1 MTTDD
6 LSDQSEASLDRM
18 PVNPFFG
25 MEFRLLAEAAEL
37 EEEKPQSGLPLP
49 TDVRSQLLQAAARL
63 DNASTN
69 AQNYS
74 LTATNRFF
82 HCMTEAVSADL
93 QFLAQPGYVPA
104 AQIAKSLHQGVWTLP
119 HQQRLRQQPE
129 NVRRRGSIDAT
140 YDERSG
146 VRLRASGSSAVGRG
160 GYPHRGRDGG
170 SETGFKGRERCHR
183 SRRRSRGQRTLQRPM
198 VCPWLRCEGCLVY
211 GTAEGG
217 YANFAE
223 AVGGRTINSI
233 AKPVNLNWNQFSA
246 QVHSAV
252 QTKTPVLFSLQGIEN
267 IDQVLAG
274 QARTMNT
281 TSYELRYLQQ
291 NWPRFQNIV
300 RFYNNGAQVAPPWQI
315 AIHLPGTGADLILRS
330 DEKTRWCHC
339 FIGNRGEHLIG
350 GQPAN
355 YVLHHL
361 RDALVDLSQPRRGD
375 RGAPRVV
382 GDVVGFAPCQRLLH
396 RGRSGSTAL
405 LSER

>member
-1 MTTDD
+1 MRSSLPVRILILLALTAGVFAHIAVAQDIFSSSSDQNSDSEDVFSASTSDEADEPYIPPSVGDVFSGMTTDD
-6 LSDQSEASLDRM
+6 LSDQSEATPGQI

-82 HCMTEAVSADL
+82 HCMTEAVTADL

-104 AQIAKSLHQGVWTLP
+104 AQIAKSLHQGVWTYLTSNAYDNNLKMYDAAVQSMQHTMNDP
-119 HQQRLRQQPE
+119 ACVFGQAAPALLAVAATRTAGAMAEARQVSKAANAAIALE
-129 NVRRRGSIDAT
+129 EEAEAN
-140 YDERSG
+140 
-146 VRLRASGSSAVGRG
+146 
-160 GYPHRGRDGG
+160 
-170 SETGFKGRERCHR
+170 GF
-183 SRRRSRGQRTLQRPM
+183 SNA
-198 VCPWLRCEGCLVY
+198 PWYVPGLRCEGCLVY

-246 QVHSAV
+246 QVLDSAV
-252 QTKTPVLFSLQGIEN
+252 QTKTPVLFSLQGIED

-300 RFYNNGAQVAPPWQI
+300 RFYNNGAQVAPPW
-315 AIHLPGTGADLILRS
+315 
-330 DEKTRWCHC
+330 K
-339 FIGNRGEHLIG
+339 
-350 GQPAN
+350 
-355 YVLHHL
+355 
-361 RDALVDLSQPRRGD
+361 
-375 RGAPRVV
+375 
-382 GDVVGFAPCQRLLH
+382 
-396 RGRSGSTAL
+396 
-405 LSER
+405 

>member
-1 MTTDD
+1 MRKSLPVRILILLALTAGIFAHIAVAQDILSSSSGTDLNSDAGDEFSAGSDESDEPYIPPGVGDVFSGMTADEA
-6 LSDQSEASLDRM
+6 SDQGEGTPDQM
-18 PVNPFFG
+18 PANPFFG

-37 EEEKPQSGLPLP
+37 QEEKPQSGLPLP
-49 TDVRSQLLQAAARL
+49 TDVRSQLLQTAARL

-104 AQIAKSLHQGVWTLP
+104 AQIAKALHQGVWTYLTSNAYDNNLKMYDGAVQSMQHTMNDP
-119 HQQRLRQQPE
+119 ACVFGQAAPALLAVAATRTAGAMAEARQVSKAANAAIALE
-129 NVRRRGSIDAT
+129 EEAEAN
-140 YDERSG
+140 
-146 VRLRASGSSAVGRG
+146 
-160 GYPHRGRDGG
+160 
-170 SETGFKGRERCHR
+170 GF
-183 SRRRSRGQRTLQRPM
+183 SNA
-198 VCPWLRCEGCLVY
+198 PWYVPGLRCEGCLVY
-211 GTAEGG
+211 GAAEGG

-246 QVHSAV
+246 QVLDSAA
-252 QTKTPVLFSLQGIEN
+252 QTKTPVLFSLQGIED

-300 RFYNNGAQVAPPWQI
+300 RFYNNGAQVAPTWQ
-315 AIHLPGTGADLILRS
+315 
-330 DEKTRWCHC
+330 
-339 FIGNRGEHLIG
+339 
-350 GQPAN
+350 
-355 YVLHHL
+355 
-361 RDALVDLSQPRRGD
+361 
-375 RGAPRVV
+375 
-382 GDVVGFAPCQRLLH
+382 
-396 RGRSGSTAL
+396 
-405 LSER
+405 

>member
-1 MTTDD
+1 MRKSLPVRILILLALTAGIFAHIAVAQDIFSSSSSTDLNSDAGDVFSAGSDESDEPYIPPSVGDVFAGITTDD
-6 LSDQSEASLDRM
+6 LSGQGEGTPDRM
-18 PVNPFFG
+18 PANPFFG

-104 AQIAKSLHQGVWTLP
+104 AQIARALHQGVWTYLTSNAYDNNLKMYDDAVQSMQHTMNDP
-119 HQQRLRQQPE
+119 ACVFGQAAPALLAVAATRTAGAMAEARQ
-129 NVRRRGSIDAT
+129 VS
-140 YDERSG
+140 
-146 VRLRASGSSAVGRG
+146 RAANAAIAL
-160 GYPHRGRDGG
+160 
-170 SETGFKGRERCHR
+170 EEEAEANGF
-183 SRRRSRGQRTLQRPM
+183 SNA
-198 VCPWLRCEGCLVY
+198 PWYVPGLRCEGCLVY

-246 QVHSAV
+246 QVLDSAL
-252 QTKTPVLFSLQGIEN
+252 QTKTPVLFSLQGIED

-274 QARTMNT
+274 EARTMNT
-281 TSYELRYLQQ
+281 TSYELRYIQR
-291 NWPRFQNIV
+291 NWPQFQSIV
-300 RFYNNGAQVAPPWQI
+300 RFYNNGAQVAPPWQ
-315 AIHLPGTGADLILRS
+315 
-330 DEKTRWCHC
+330 
-339 FIGNRGEHLIG
+339 
-350 GQPAN
+350 
-355 YVLHHL
+355 
-361 RDALVDLSQPRRGD
+361 
-375 RGAPRVV
+375 
-382 GDVVGFAPCQRLLH
+382 
-396 RGRSGSTAL
+396 
-405 LSER
+405 